1 MTRLTP
7 FRSRPFAVFLVW
19 TSLASAAQ
27 AQPNDETPR
36 PVEVWGAVNVN
47 TKGISLVPALTLGR
61 PAAIVDLGVRKGG
74 FSFEPQLRFALDGKP
89 WSFLLWGRYRAVTRD
104 RFRLTVGGHPAY
116 SFRTST
122 TAGSNGSSRELIEV
136 RRYAAGEVTPTWTLS
151 PRTSVGG
158 YYLYSHGIDPGAPPH
173 THLAAARAYLANL
186 DVGRDYVVQAAP
198 QFYFLRTNG
207 RNGTYVGASAS
218 FGRRGSPWSITTIV
232 NQPVKSDVVGGQS
245 FLWNL
250 GLTRTFR

>member
-1 MTRLTP
+1 VTPLPPLCRLP
-7 FRSRPFAVFLVW
+7 AVAMVVW
-19 TSLASAAQ
+19 GCLAPAAQ
-27 AQPNDETPR
+27 GQTTAETPR

-74 FSFEPQLRFALDGKP
+74 LSFEPQLRFALDGKP
-89 WSFLLWGRYRAVTRD
+89 WSFLLWGRYRAVTRE

-122 TAGSNGSSRELIEV
+122 TGGSGSSSREVIEV

-173 THLAAARAYLANL
+173 THLVAARAYLANL
-186 DVGRDYVVQAAP
+186 EVAGDYVAQAAP

-207 RNGTYVGASAS
+207 RNGTYLSASAS
-218 FGRRGSPWSITTIV
+218 FGRRGSPWSITAIV

-245 FLWNL
+245 FLWNP
-250 GLTRTFR
+250 GMTYAFR